1 MSANIR
7 PAAPGDEKRLALVG
21 AASFLEA
28 FAGVLPGD
36 DILLHCARQH
46 SAATYAKWLGRPE
59 VGVWLAEAA
68 PGDAPVGYAVLD
80 APDLPVHLRADDIEV
95 KRVYLLHRFQ
105 GGGFGFALMQTGLD
119 WAKANGKR
127 RALLGVYNGNSTAI
141 SFYRRLGFRP
151 IGERKFKVGKGWH
164 DDLVMALDL

>member
-1 MSANIR
+1 MSGPIR
-7 PAAPGDEKRLALVG
+7 PAVPGDEERLALVG

-46 SAATYAKWLGRPE
+46 SPPVYGAWLKKPDAGL
-59 VGVWLAEAA
+59 WIAEAE
-68 PGDAPVGYAVLD
+68 PGHAAIGYAVLD
-80 APDLPVHLRADDIEV
+80 APDLPVPLRAEDIEV
-95 KRVYLLHRFQ
+95 KRIYLLHRFQ
-105 GGGFGFALMQTGLD
+105 GGGTGFALMQTGLD
-119 WAKANGKR
+119 WAKAKGKR

-151 IGERKFKVGKGWH
+151 IGERKFQVGSSWH

>member
-1 MSANIR
+1 MSARIR
-7 PAAPGDEKRLALVG
+7 PAVAGDEKRLALVG

-36 DILLHCARQH
+36 DILLHCARKH
-46 SAATYAKWLGRPE
+46 SAGAYAKWLGKPD
-59 VGVWLAEAA
+59 VGVWIAEAEPGAA
-68 PGDAPVGYAVLD
+68 PIGYALLD
-80 APDLPVHLRADDIEV
+80 APDLPVPLRADDIEV

-105 GGGFGFALMQTGLD
+105 GGGFGFALMQAGLD
-119 WAKANGKR
+119 WARERGKR
-127 RALLGVYNGNSTAI
+127 RVLLGVYNGNTTAI

-151 IGERKFKVGKGWH
+151 IGERKFKVGRSWH